1 MEEVGVSSMMCLPVK
16 YASVRQ
22 PQLAVDVGLL
32 SNLRTISS
40 FHDHPQPFNL
50 AIRERSSRAAA
61 SSAHGGLPIAE

>member
-1 MEEVGVSSMMCLPVK
+1 MT
-16 YASVRQ
+16 
-22 PQLAVDVGLL
+22 DVPSIG
-32 SNLRTISS
+32 NLRTIFS